1 MTCKN
6 AANVSSTRSRTVC
19 QERCEIERIGVPE
32 ELKESETI
40 DVTRRSALRSPAGVA
55 AGSAVA
61 MTGEAAAAVKPDAA
75 TTIAAAE
82 RLAASQD
89 PYLRRKQLWMFDVM
103 DDGGDGAVTPED
115 TMQFAHRLARLTGHA
130 EDSPRAQQMVAT
142 VNRIW
147 HALVVKPA
155 WVPDAKRLDREQF
168 VTVMANSVAE
178 TPDKTLQY
186 IGVVTNLAFTMADD
200 DHDGRVTRE
209 EGIRLLAE
217 VLRVDRGDAEHAWTV
232 LDTDASGYLGYAEVL
247 MAVTDFIISVDP
259 QAPGNL
265 ALGRI

>member
-1 MTCKN
+1 MAESPKDDET
-6 AANVSSTRSRTVC
+6 TD
-19 QERCEIERIGVPE
+19 VP
-32 ELKESETI
+32 
-40 DVTRRSALRSPAGVA
+40 RRSVLRGTAGLA
-55 AGSAVA
+55 AGAVSAA
-61 MTGEAAAAVKPDAA
+61 ALAGEAAAASKPDAE

-89 PYLRRKQLWMFDVM
+89 PYLRRKQLWMFDVL
-103 DDGGDGAVTPED
+103 DDDGDGAVTPAD
-115 TMQFAHRLARLTGHA
+115 TLQFAHRLARLTGHA
-130 EDSPRAQQMVAT
+130 EDSPRAQQLEAT

-155 WVPDAKRLDREQF
+155 WVPDPERLDREQF

-186 IGVVTNLAFTMADD
+186 IGVVTNLAFAMADED
-200 DHDGRVTRE
+200 NDGRVTRDD
-209 EGIRLLAE
+209 GLRLVTE
-217 VLRVDRGDAEHAWTV
+217 VLRVERQHAEHAWSV
-232 LDTDASGYLGYAEVL
+232 MDSDGNGYLGYPEIL
-247 MAVTDFIISVDP
+247 MAVTDFIISTDP